1 MLEKLDDFIDKINDY
16 WLKKTTQWKEKV
28 TNVPT
33 VSSKQ
38 GGIGL
43 DLWVVIERNPALD
56 RFWVGLTWEGKA
68 VS

>member
-1 MLEKLDDFIDKINDY
+1 MIIDK
-16 WLKKTTQWKEKV
+16 KKSTQWKEKA

-43 DLWVVIERNPALD
+43 DLWVAIERNPALD
-56 RFWVGLTWEGKA
+56 IDSE
-68 VS
+68 

>member
-1 MLEKLDDFIDKINDY
+1 MIID
-16 WLKKTTQWKEKV
+16 KKTTQWKEKA

-43 DLWVVIERNPALD
+43 DLWMAIERNPALD
-56 RFWVGLTWEGKA
+56 IDSE
-68 VS
+68 